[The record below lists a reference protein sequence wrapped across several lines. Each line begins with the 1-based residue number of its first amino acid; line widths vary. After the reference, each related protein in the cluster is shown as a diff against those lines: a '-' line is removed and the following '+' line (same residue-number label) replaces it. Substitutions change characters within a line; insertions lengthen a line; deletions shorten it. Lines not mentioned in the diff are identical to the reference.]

1 MEHTEILAALADSI
15 GEIVDKKVA
24 EKAESVKPTLSDAY
38 KMVLEAIDNG
48 TLENE
53 KGLSVTDL
61 LSKIHLAYTCRY
73 DEFVSDNK
81 AEDDS
86 CQSNTAYDT
95 VKEAIENGDLATD
108 EVADLLEAINNEST
122 YGEEVGDLVRNEAV
136 NYDLVD
142 KDDVD
147 EDWIFENVDSNTIR
161 DVALRYVNDNL

>member
-24 EKAESVKPTLSDAY
+24 EKTESVKPTLADAY

-61 LSKIHLAYTCRY
+61 LSKIRLAYTCRY

-122 YGEEVGDLVRNEAV
+122 YDEEVGDLVRNEAD
-136 NYDLVD
+136 NYGLVD

-147 EDWIFENVDSNTIR
+147 EEWIFENVSDTTIR

>member
-61 LSKIHLAYTCRY
+61 LSKIRLAYTCRY

-95 VKEAIENGDLATD
+95 VKEAIENGDLDTD
-108 EVADLLEAINNEST
+108 EVSDLLEAINNEST
-122 YGEEVGDLVRNEAV
+122 YDEEVGDLVRNEAD
-136 NYDLVD
+136 NYGLVD

-147 EDWIFENVDSNTIR
+147 EEWIFENVSDTTIR

>member
-24 EKAESVKPTLSDAY
+24 EKAESVKPTLADAY
-38 KMVLEAIDNG
+38 KMVLDAIDNG

-61 LSKIHLAYTCRY
+61 LSKIRLAYTCRY

-108 EVADLLEAINNEST
+108 EVSDLLEAINNEST
-122 YGEEVGDLVRNEAV
+122 YDEEVGDLVRNEAD
-136 NYDLVD
+136 NYGLVD

-147 EDWIFENVDSNTIR
+147 EEWIFENVSDTTIR

>member
-24 EKAESVKPTLSDAY
+24 EKTESVKPTLADAY
-38 KMVLEAIDNG
+38 KMVLDAIDNG

-61 LSKIHLAYTCRY
+61 LSKIRLAYTCRY

-95 VKEAIENGDLATD
+95 VKNAIENGDLATD

-122 YGEEVGDLVRNEAV
+122 YDVEVGDLVRNEAD

-142 KDDVD
+142 KDNVD
-147 EDWIFENVDSNTIR
+147 EEWIFENVSDTTIR

>member
-24 EKAESVKPTLSDAY
+24 EKTESVKPTLSDAY

-61 LSKIHLAYTCRY
+61 LSKIRLAYTCRY

-86 CQSNTAYDT
+86 CQSNTAFET
-95 VKEAIENGDLATD
+95 VKSSIESGEMSTE
-108 EVADLLEAINNEST
+108 EVSDLLEAINNEST
-122 YGEEVGDLVRNEAV
+122 YDEEVGDLVRNEAD

-142 KDDVD
+142 KDNVD
-147 EDWIFENVDSNTIR
+147 EEWIFENVSDTTIR

>member
-1 MEHTEILAALADSI
+1 MDNTEILAELADSI
-15 GEIVDKKVA
+15 GKIVEKKVA

-38 KMVLEAIDNG
+38 KMVLEAINNG
-48 TLENE
+48 TLESE
-53 KGLSVTDL
+53 EGQSVTEL
-61 LSKIHLAYTCRY
+61 LSMIRLAYTCKY

-122 YGEEVGDLVRNEAV
+122 YDEEVGDLVRSEAD

-142 KDDVD
+142 KDTVD
-147 EDWIFENVDSNTIR
+147 EEWIFENVSDSTIR
-161 DVALRYVNDNL
+161 DVAKRYVDENL

>member
-24 EKAESVKPTLSDAY
+24 EKTESIKPTLSDAY
-38 KMVLEAIDNG
+38 KMVLDAIDNG
-48 TLENE
+48 TLESE

-61 LSKIHLAYTCRY
+61 LSKIRLAYTCRY

-108 EVADLLEAINNEST
+108 EVSDLLEAINNEST
-122 YGEEVGDLVRNEAV
+122 YDEEVGDLVRNEAD
-136 NYDLVD
+136 NYGLVD
-142 KDDVD
+142 KDTVD
-147 EDWIFENVDSNTIR
+147 EEWIFENVSDTTIR

>member
-1 MEHTEILAALADSI
+1 
-15 GEIVDKKVA
+15 
-24 EKAESVKPTLSDAY
+24 
-38 KMVLEAIDNG
+38 MVLDAIDNG

-61 LSKIHLAYTCRY
+61 LSKIRLAYTCRY

-95 VKEAIENGDLATD
+95 VKESIENGDLATD
-108 EVADLLEAINNEST
+108 EVSDLLEAINNEST
-122 YGEEVGDLVRNEAV
+122 YDEEVGDLVRNEAD
-136 NYDLVD
+136 NYGLVD

-147 EDWIFENVDSNTIR
+147 EEWIFENVSDTTIR

>member
-24 EKAESVKPTLSDAY
+24 EKTESVKPTLADAY
-38 KMVLEAIDNG
+38 KMVLDAIDNG

-61 LSKIHLAYTCRY
+61 LSKIRLAYTCRY

-122 YGEEVGDLVRNEAV
+122 YDEEVGDLVRNEAD

-142 KDDVD
+142 KDNVD
-147 EDWIFENVDSNTIR
+147 EEWIFENVSDTTIR

>member
-24 EKAESVKPTLSDAY
+24 EKTESVKPTLSDAY
-38 KMVLEAIDNG
+38 KMVLDAIDNG

-61 LSKIHLAYTCRY
+61 LSKIRLAYTCRY

-122 YGEEVGDLVRNEAV
+122 YDEEVGDLVRNEAD

-142 KDDVD
+142 KDIVD
-147 EDWIFENVDSNTIR
+147 EEWIFENVSDSTIR
-161 DVALRYVNDNL
+161 DVAKRYVDENL

>member
-24 EKAESVKPTLSDAY
+24 EKTESVKPTLSDAY

-61 LSKIHLAYTCRY
+61 LSKIRLAYTCRY

-95 VKEAIENGDLATD
+95 VKNAIENGDLATD

-122 YGEEVGDLVRNEAV
+122 YDEEVGDLVRNEAD

-142 KDDVD
+142 KDNVD
-147 EDWIFENVDSNTIR
+147 EEWIFENVSDTTIR

>member
-24 EKAESVKPTLSDAY
+24 EKTESIKPTLSDAY
-38 KMVLEAIDNG
+38 KMVLDAIDNG

-61 LSKIHLAYTCRY
+61 LSKIRLAYTCRY

-108 EVADLLEAINNEST
+108 EVSDLLEAINNEST
-122 YGEEVGDLVRNEAV
+122 YDEEVGDLVRNEAD
-136 NYDLVD
+136 NYGLVD

-147 EDWIFENVDSNTIR
+147 EEWIFENVSDTTIR

>member
-61 LSKIHLAYTCRY
+61 LSKIRLAYTCRY

-95 VKEAIENGDLATD
+95 VKNAIENGDLATD

-122 YGEEVGDLVRNEAV
+122 YDEEVGDLVRNEAD
-136 NYDLVD
+136 NYDLID

-147 EDWIFENVDSNTIR
+147 EEWIFENVSDTTIR

>member
-1 MEHTEILAALADSI
+1 MEQTEILAALADSI

-24 EKAESVKPTLSDAY
+24 EKTESIKPTLSDAY

-61 LSKIHLAYTCRY
+61 LSKIRLAYTCRY

-108 EVADLLEAINNEST
+108 EVSDLLEAINNEST
-122 YGEEVGDLVRNEAV
+122 YDEEVGDLVRNEADD
-136 NYDLVD
+136 YGFVD
-142 KDDVD
+142 RDDVD
-147 EDWIFENVDSNTIR
+147 EDWIFDNVSDSTIR
-161 DVALRYVNDNL
+161 DIAKRYVDENL

>member
-38 KMVLEAIDNG
+38 KMVLDAIDNG

-61 LSKIHLAYTCRY
+61 LSKIRLAYTCRY

-108 EVADLLEAINNEST
+108 EVSDLLEAINNEST
-122 YGEEVGDLVRNEAV
+122 YDEEVGDLVRNEAD
-136 NYDLVD
+136 NYGLVD

-147 EDWIFENVDSNTIR
+147 EEWIFENVSDTTIR

>member
-1 MEHTEILAALADSI
+1 MDNTEILAELADSI
-15 GEIVDKKVA
+15 GKIVEKKVA

-38 KMVLEAIDNG
+38 KMVLDAIDNG

-61 LSKIHLAYTCRY
+61 LSKIRLAYTCRY

-86 CQSNTAYDT
+86 CQSNTAFDT
-95 VKEAIENGDLATD
+95 IKDAIENGDLATD

-122 YGEEVGDLVRNEAV
+122 YDEEVGDLVRNEAD

-142 KDDVD
+142 KDTVD
-147 EDWIFENVDSNTIR
+147 EEWIFENVSDTIIR
-161 DVALRYVNDNL
+161 DVTKRYVDENL

>member
-24 EKAESVKPTLSDAY
+24 EKTESVKPTLADAY
-38 KMVLEAIDNG
+38 KMVLDAIDNG

-61 LSKIHLAYTCRY
+61 LSKIRLAYTCRY

-122 YGEEVGDLVRNEAV
+122 YDEEVGDLVRNEAD

-147 EDWIFENVDSNTIR
+147 EEWIFENVSDTTIR

>member
-38 KMVLEAIDNG
+38 KMVLDAIDNG

-61 LSKIHLAYTCRY
+61 LSKIRLAYTSRY

-108 EVADLLEAINNEST
+108 EVSDLLEAINNEST
-122 YGEEVGDLVRNEAV
+122 YDEEVGDLVRNEAD
-136 NYDLVD
+136 NYDLID

-147 EDWIFENVDSNTIR
+147 EEWIFENVSDTTIR

>member
-24 EKAESVKPTLSDAY
+24 EKTESVKPTLADAY
-38 KMVLEAIDNG
+38 KMVLDAIDNG

-61 LSKIHLAYTCRY
+61 LSKIRLAYTCRY

-95 VKEAIENGDLATD
+95 VKESIENGDLATD
-108 EVADLLEAINNEST
+108 EVSDLLEAINNEST
-122 YGEEVGDLVRNEAV
+122 YDEEVGDLVRNEAD
-136 NYDLVD
+136 NYGLVD

-147 EDWIFENVDSNTIR
+147 EEWIFENVSDTTIR

>member
-1 MEHTEILAALADSI
+1 MEQTEILAALADSI

-24 EKAESVKPTLSDAY
+24 EKTESIKPTLSDAY

-61 LSKIHLAYTCRY
+61 LSKIRLAYTCRY

-108 EVADLLEAINNEST
+108 EVSDLLEAINNEST
-122 YGEEVGDLVRNEAV
+122 YDEEVGDLVRNEAD
-136 NYDLVD
+136 NYGLVD

-147 EDWIFENVDSNTIR
+147 EEWIFENVSDTTIR

>member
-24 EKAESVKPTLSDAY
+24 EKTESVKPTLADAY

-61 LSKIHLAYTCRY
+61 LSKIRLAYTCRY

-108 EVADLLEAINNEST
+108 EVSDLLEAINNEST
-122 YGEEVGDLVRNEAV
+122 YDEEVGDLVRNEAD
-136 NYDLVD
+136 NYGLVD

-147 EDWIFENVDSNTIR
+147 EEWIFENVSDTTIR

>member
-38 KMVLEAIDNG
+38 KMVLDAIDNG

-61 LSKIHLAYTCRY
+61 LSKIRLAYTCRY

-122 YGEEVGDLVRNEAV
+122 YDEEVGDLVRNEAD
-136 NYDLVD
+136 NYDLID
-142 KDDVD
+142 KDNVD
-147 EDWIFENVDSNTIR
+147 EEWIFENVDSNTIR
-161 DVALRYVNDNL
+161 DVAKRYVDENL

>member
-24 EKAESVKPTLSDAY
+24 EKTELVKPTLSDAY
-38 KMVLEAIDNG
+38 KMVLDAIDNG

-61 LSKIHLAYTCRY
+61 LSKIRLAYTCRY

-95 VKEAIENGDLATD
+95 VKNAIENGDLATD

-122 YGEEVGDLVRNEAV
+122 YDEEVGDLVRNEAD

-142 KDDVD
+142 KDTVD
-147 EDWIFENVDSNTIR
+147 EEWIFENVSDTTIR

>member
-38 KMVLEAIDNG
+38 KMVLDAIDNG

-61 LSKIHLAYTCRY
+61 LSKIRLAYTCRY

-95 VKEAIENGDLATD
+95 VKESIENGDLATD

-122 YGEEVGDLVRNEAV
+122 YDEEVGDLVRNEAD

-147 EDWIFENVDSNTIR
+147 EEWIFENVSDTTIR

>member
-24 EKAESVKPTLSDAY
+24 EKTESIKPTLADAY

-61 LSKIHLAYTCRY
+61 LSKIRLAYTCRY

-108 EVADLLEAINNEST
+108 EVSDLLEAINNEST
-122 YGEEVGDLVRNEAV
+122 YDEEVGDLVRNEAD
-136 NYDLVD
+136 NYGLVD

-147 EDWIFENVDSNTIR
+147 EEWIFENVSDTTIR

>member
-24 EKAESVKPTLSDAY
+24 EKAESIKPTLSDAY
-38 KMVLEAIDNG
+38 KMVLEAINNG
-48 TLENE
+48 TLESE
-53 KGLSVTDL
+53 EGQSVTEL
-61 LSKIHLAYTCRY
+61 LSMIRLAYTCKY

-122 YGEEVGDLVRNEAV
+122 YDAEVGDLVRNEAD

-142 KDDVD
+142 RDDVD
-147 EDWIFENVDSNTIR
+147 EDWIFENVNDTTIR